1 MLKWHLADID
11 GVGRVSDRVVLV
23 LVLVL
28 VSGEI
33 GDFSLEF
40 SEKKRRCLAMNHFY
54 FGGVGKS

>member
-1 MLKWHLADID
+1 VLKWHLADID